1 MNVLKSGLIG
11 AACLLALGAARADA
25 VDTLRAFSRDTNSGK
40 AEFTQTVTS
49 PDGAKKKTSSG
60 QFEFARPDRF
70 RFAYT
75 KPFEQL
81 IVSDGKKVWLH
92 DPDLNQV
99 SVRPVS
105 QALGATP
112 VALLSGGSI
121 EKEFELSAQPAADG
135 LEWVQ
140 AKPRQTEGN
149 TVQSLRVGF
158 RGKTLAAM
166 EIMDTFGQRSM
177 LQFKD
182 VTSNVKIADERFQ
195 FVVPKGAD
203 VIQQ

>member
-1 MNVLKSGLIG
+1 MKTLKLLIG
-11 AACLLALGAARADA
+11 TACLLALGVARADA
-25 VDTLRAFSRDTNSGK
+25 VDTLRAFSRETNSGK

-112 VALLSGGSI
+112 VALLSGGAI
-121 EKEFELSAQPAADG
+121 EKEFELTAQPAADG

-166 EIMDTFGQRSM
+166 EIVDTFGQRSM
-177 LQFKD
+177 LLFKD
-182 VTSNVKIADERFQ
+182 VASNLKIADERFQ